1 LYTKQAT
8 KVNVVNNQT
17 TVILQ

>member
-8 KVNVVNNQT
+8 KVNVVNNKT
-17 TVILQ
+17 TVILR